1 MSWFLFFIYFLY
13 RFIYFNWRLI
23 TLQCCIGFAIHQHE
37 SAMGVHVFPILNS
50 PPLSLPVPSLWIIPV
65 HQPQA
70 SCIMHRTW
78 TGDSFHIW
86 YYICFNA
93 ILTNH
98 PILSFSHRIQRL
110 LYTSVSLLLSRRILT
125 LDYLN
130 LWWVSRL
137 LCPIIFLWCWRK
149 CMNFGVSWLESL
161 ILGLIL
167 TYPDPTFSRAKQ
179 CSQPLGR
186 CED

>member
-1 MSWFLFFIYFLY
+1 MNPARVYTCSPSWIPLPPPSPY
-13 RFIYFNWRLI
+13 RPSGSS
-23 TLQCCIGFAIHQHE
+23 QC
-37 SAMGVHVFPILNS
+37 SSPKLHV
-50 PPLSLPVPSLWIIPV
+50 
-65 HQPQA
+65 
-70 SCIMHRTW
+70 SCILHRTW
-78 TGDSFHIW
+78 TGDSFLIW

-93 ILTNH
+93 ILPNH
-98 PILSFSHRIQRL
+98 PALPLPQGPRL
-110 LYTSVSLLLSRRILT
+110 FYTFVSLLLSCRILT

>member
-1 MSWFLFFIYFLY
+1 MHLNFHSSLIFFLIIEGSLLYNIVLVLPYINMNLPRVYTCSPSWTPLP
-13 RFIYFNWRLI
+13 
-23 TLQCCIGFAIHQHE
+23 
-37 SAMGVHVFPILNS
+37 PIS
-50 PPLSLPVPSLWIIPV
+50 SLWVIPV